1 MKSRWEQ
8 WLSNDKLDRGIEHLK
23 SVVPTATKSVEYLK
37 LGDIIYKTKISGKI
51 FNLPC
56 EA

>member
-51 FNLPC
+51 YNLPC